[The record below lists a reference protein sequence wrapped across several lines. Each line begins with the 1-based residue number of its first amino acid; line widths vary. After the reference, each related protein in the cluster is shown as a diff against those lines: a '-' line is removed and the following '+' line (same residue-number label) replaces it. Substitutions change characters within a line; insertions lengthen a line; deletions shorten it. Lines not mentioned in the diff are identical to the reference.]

1 MNSIR
6 TRYSGKCPH
15 TGMTKSLGVTFSVLY
30 IAEDPAP
37 KYKKM
42 GFSCDGVEGCTCL
55 DEYGS
60 CPLFIQAPDPH

>member
-1 MNSIR
+1 MNNICA
-6 TRYSGKCPH
+6 RYFGKCPR
-15 TGMTKSLGVTFSVLY
+15 TGTVKSIDVTFAVLY

-42 GFSCDGVEGCTCL
+42 GFSCDDIEDCTCL

-60 CPLFIQAPDPH
+60 CPLFIQAPDPR